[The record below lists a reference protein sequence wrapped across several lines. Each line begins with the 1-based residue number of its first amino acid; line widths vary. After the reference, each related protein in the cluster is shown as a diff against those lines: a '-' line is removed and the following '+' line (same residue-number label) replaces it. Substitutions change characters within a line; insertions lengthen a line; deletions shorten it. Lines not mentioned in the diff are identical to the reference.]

1 VADIFS
7 GVAGKFSRS
16 WGLAVGR
23 KEAENERET
32 TKENGRKGM
41 RRRQRERERE
51 REREYEEETEGRIA
65 RRRVVTRRKGRGRS
79 GRRCLC
85 LEFITQ

>member
-7 GVAGKFSRS
+7 GMAGKFSRS
-16 WGLAVGR
+16 WGLAASR

-41 RRRQRERERE
+41 RERESTRK
-51 REREYEEETEGRIA
+51 RL
-65 RRRVVTRRKGRGRS
+65 RVG
-79 GRRCLC
+79 
-85 LEFITQ
+85 